1 MLCWFRGAP
10 RRDMVCRMKPPLC
23 VIHELAQ
30 ALAKDDRVRAV
41 LLDAKQRRVSFACM
55 PSCDHKAK
63 QVELEKLL
71 QQFPPDDTPPCAQA
85 PWKVDC
91 QLCAKGQQQELPA
104 GIRLI
109 TLPGSGVLL
118 ERSSCGTATRFWK
131 WTQFPW
137 IHVQPMVM
145 PEADHHDWKLPLA
158 LAAICG
164 AGTLAG
170 FVTEH
175 VAGSLTPLALA
186 AYVLAYLTGSWHA
199 AQETWELLRK
209 RILDIHF
216 LMLCVAV
223 GAAVIG
229 HWWEGSVLMFLFSLS
244 GALEDFAMQRTEREI
259 NSLFKAAPKQATL
272 LDEQGEER
280 LVPVEEL
287 TAGATLLV
295 RPGEQFP
302 VDAEV
307 IKGSSASDESN
318 LTGES
323 VPVDKAVGDQVLA
336 GTLNLW
342 GRLDCRVLRPS
353 AESALSKIIRLIRDA
368 QESKAPSQRFTDK
381 FGSAYTYA
389 ILGISIGM
397 FFVWWKLWPAQAPD
411 PSAAKNAFYR
421 TMTLL
426 VVASPCA
433 LVISIP
439 SAILAGIAAA
449 ARRGILFRGGVAI
462 EKLAEVRRVGLDKT
476 GTLTTGHLQ
485 VKSVEG
491 AAAGQ
496 EEALLARAAAL
507 AHNSTHPVSQAVVRA
522 ARDRH
527 LELPPITEFRS
538 LTGSGVQAT
547 VNQRPAQLG
556 RRSLIGDAPWLS
568 NLPVP
573 APGITEVIYADGE
586 VQGRILLEDEI
597 RASSKPL
604 LAKLYAAGLKLS
616 MLSGDR
622 REAVETVA
630 RQVGLREYEFGL
642 TPEAKVARIKAW
654 NDAGEKPAMVGDG
667 VNDAPS
673 LAAAYVGVAMGMRGS
688 DAALEQAD
696 VVLMKDRLDRFFI
709 AYELSR
715 RARRIIRQNLAISM
729 GSVLVLVA
737 GAFAGLIPLTIGVIG
752 HEGSTVVVVL
762 NSLRLLLLRFEEDQ
776 TAGE

>member
-1 MLCWFRGAP
+1 
-10 RRDMVCRMKPPLC
+10 MKNSLC
-23 VIHELAQ
+23 VIHELAA
-30 ALAKDDRVRAV
+30 ALAKDESVRAV
-41 LLDAKQRRVSFACM
+41 LLDAHQRRVSFACM
-55 PSCDHKAK
+55 PGCDQKAK
-63 QVELEKLL
+63 QAELEKVL
-71 QQFPPDDTPPCAQA
+71 QPFLPDEMPACADA
-85 PWKVDC
+85 PWRIDC
-91 QLCAKGQQQELPA
+91 QLCARGRNQALPP
-104 GIRLI
+104 GIRLV

-118 ERSSCGTATRFWK
+118 ERESCDTATRFWK
-131 WTQFPW
+131 WRQFPW
-137 IHVQPMVM
+137 LQVKPIVV

-158 LAAICG
+158 LAVTCG
-164 AGTLAG
+164 LGTLAG
-170 FVTEH
+170 FITEK
-175 VAGSLTPLALA
+175 AMGQLTPLALA

-199 AQETWELLRK
+199 AEETWQLMRK

-272 LDEQGEER
+272 LEASGEER
-280 LVPVEEL
+280 LVPVDDL
-287 TAGATLLV
+287 QTGSVLLV

-307 IKGSSASDESN
+307 IKGSSAADESN
-318 LTGES
+318 LTGEA
-323 VPVDKAVGDQVLA
+323 VPVDKGPGERVLA

-342 GRLDCRVLRPS
+342 GRLDCRVMRPAS
-353 AESALSKIIRLIRDA
+353 ESSLSKIIRLIHDA
-368 QESKAPSQRFTDK
+368 QESKAPAQRFTDK

-389 ILGISIGM
+389 ILGVSIAM
-397 FFVWWKLWPAQAPD
+397 FFVWWKIWPAYTPD

-426 VVASPCA
+426 VVGSPCA
-433 LVISIP
+433 LVLSIP

-462 EKLAEVRRVGLDKT
+462 EKLAEIKRVALDKT

-485 VKSVEG
+485 VGSIQSVP
-491 AAAGQ
+491 AGH
-496 EEALLARAAAL
+496 EDLLLARAAAL
-507 AHNSTHPVSQAVVRA
+507 ANNSTHPVSQAVVRT
-522 ARDRH
+522 ARERNIEWPTLTD
-527 LELPPITEFRS
+527 FRS

-547 VNQRPAQLG
+547 IGQLTAQLG
-556 RRSLIGDAPWLS
+556 RRSLIGAADWLDA
-568 NLPVP
+568 LPLP
-573 APGITEVIYADGE
+573 TPGITEVIYSDGE
-586 VQGRILLEDEI
+586 VHGRLLLEDEV
-597 RASSKPL
+597 RSSSRPL
-604 LAKLYAAGLKLS
+604 LAKLYAAGLRLT

-622 REAVETVA
+622 KEAVQTVA
-630 RQVGLREYEFGL
+630 EQVGLREYEFGL
-642 TPEAKVARIKAW
+642 TPDEKVNRIKQW
-654 NDAGEKPAMVGDG
+654 SEAGEKPAMVGDG

-715 RARRIIRQNLAISM
+715 RARRIIRQNLAISL
-729 GSVLVLVA
+729 GSVLVLVS

-762 NSLRLLLLRFEEDQ
+762 NSLRLLLMRFEEDQ